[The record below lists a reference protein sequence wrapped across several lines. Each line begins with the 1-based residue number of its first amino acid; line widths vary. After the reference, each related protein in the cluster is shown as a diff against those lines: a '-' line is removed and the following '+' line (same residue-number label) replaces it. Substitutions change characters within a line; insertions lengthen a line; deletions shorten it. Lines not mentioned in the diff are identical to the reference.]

1 MNNDT
6 NITQCVKDWIYS
18 QLLLVLCRGMLT
30 KIAKPLKHKVQPM
43 IRKTI
48 ACIILFVLLQGCG
61 LNGIYS
67 TWRNSQIDPDKRAE
81 IEVLNNKLINSIKF
95 NDTVAVKSMLSDT
108 LKKATGNEIDTV
120 INSVSPAFETDQ
132 YTVLDEY
139 NVHNLVS
146 GVSNSL
152 SANKKSDND
161 YTINYVSL
169 TKEAYISLLLVKDPT
184 GDILVT
190 VVYGNYDGKWEIN
203 ILEVGRYR
211 YYNKTAMDY
220 YKLAKLN
227 YKKSYFIDAA
237 DNLFLAYSC
246 LKPAT
251 EIFHYKKEKEVKDY
265 YDKVLNEIQAKYHLP
280 ITLENIPGKPQVFGI
295 YPQLME
301 GGYFTTVRYLSSI
314 NMNDSIALRKENDK
328 VQIEVK
334 KIFSG
339 ISVNKKATLYQA
351 FNQMPDGEHPIKH
364 YGFVDRAKMQPDSF

>member
-1 MNNDT
+1 
-6 NITQCVKDWIYS
+6 
-18 QLLLVLCRGMLT
+18 
-30 KIAKPLKHKVQPM
+30 M

-48 ACIILFVLLQGCG
+48 ACIFLFILLQGCG

-67 TWRNSQIDPDKRAE
+67 TWKNSQIDPDKRAE

-95 NDTVAVKSMLSDT
+95 NDTVAVKSMMSDT
-108 LKKATGNEIDTV
+108 LKRVTGNEIDTV
-120 INSVSPAFETDQ
+120 ITRMSPAFGTDQ

-139 NVHNLVS
+139 NVHNLVT
-146 GVSNSL
+146 GTSNSL

-161 YTINYVSL
+161 YTIEYTAL
-169 TKEAYISLLLVKDPT
+169 TKEVYISLLLVKDLT
-184 GDILVT
+184 GDLMIT

-220 YKLAKLN
+220 YKLAQLN
-227 YKKSYFIDAA
+227 YKKSFFIDAA
-237 DNLFLAYSC
+237 DNLFLANDC

-251 EIFHYKKEKEVKDY
+251 EIFHYKKEKEVKAY
-265 YDKVLNEIQAKYHLP
+265 YDKVVNEIQKKYHLP
-280 ITLENIPGKPQVFGI
+280 MTLENVPGKPQVFSV

-314 NMNDSIALRKENDK
+314 NMDDSIALGKENKK

-334 KIFSG
+334 RIFNG
-339 ISVNKKATLYQA
+339 IGIDKRTTLYQA

-364 YGFVDRAKMQPDSF
+364 YGFVDRVKLQPVTY